1 MSCSTVSRPHRPPGS
16 HVSECFSNGEAQ
28 ETLVGKVRGR
38 ETLRT
43 KTEARRVRAGN
54 HAVNT
59 VSAFD
64 ANRDLAGKIM
74 DKGFCPR

>member
-1 MSCSTVSRPHRPPGS
+1 MHFAWQALGELRSRQGAGS
-16 HVSECFSNGEAQ
+16 GDP
-28 ETLVGKVRGR
+28 
-38 ETLRT
+38 RT
-43 KTEARRVRAGN
+43 TEARRVRAGN

-59 VSAFD
+59 VSEFD